1 VNKPVKPP
9 RIDADQFRAYG
20 GTGLDL
26 IPLNMPLATKRG
38 KDGKSR
44 KIGKAPRDKLWVTRA
59 YERDQVVALCIR
71 DNRNM
76 GTRLRRDDLVIDV
89 DPRNGG
95 NESLAKLAE
104 MLKLNIKSPPHVVT
118 GADGLHLFGKK
129 PPKLK
134 INTKLADFPG
144 LEFKTYGSQVVCGG
158 SLHPETLNHYT
169 MTIFDPPDSAVRWPR
184 NLLELVARKPRE
196 AGSGHDEV
204 FYQPKD
210 LAKMLAAIPYS
221 AVAEYPDWLKLMMAC
236 HAATDGNGVDVFVDW
251 NAKTPDHPDCEDLIR
266 EKWDGFTTDRA
277 SGDSITVGTLHKFL
291 TDAGAAGLIPRISAE
306 DDFEEGL
313 DAQWLQTGT
322 ELDDEDEE
330 TFDFEGTMPK
340 TGADNEMLTELNDK
354 YCAVTTG
361 GKYRIMYQARNA
373 KGPDWEW
380 TSKTDFLSLHENRKI
395 FSADNP
401 DKTVPL
407 GLSWQQWPRRRT
419 ASGTT
424 FDASLEAGAL
434 DANNNLNLWLGWAI
448 EPQPGKWTRFE
459 AMIRDDICSGES
471 KAAEYFFNW
480 AAWKFQHPG
489 ELPGTAFA
497 MRGNKGTGKGTLG
510 EAFVNIFGNHAI
522 ATSSMD
528 HVFGRFNGH
537 MERILFAFA
546 DEAFWAGDPRQD
558 ARLKKLVTD
567 RDSMFEHKNIQPYPG
582 INRTAVMLATNDDWV
597 VPATEGERRYCV
609 VRTSDKHQCPEGE
622 PNHPNRPYWNAI
634 YAELR
639 SGGLAAFLHAMLHR
653 PLAAGWHPRAHVP
666 LTQELAEQK
675 ARSLKGV
682 VGFYFER
689 LQTGTVTET
698 LEGTSQDWN
707 GGDLRVSPTEF
718 WEACRDW
725 IHMTNPRATVT
736 RRGVSNELK
745 RFGWDIGDHLKHGKA
760 CHRYWLCPALD
771 TARAKF
777 NEALKGKMF
786 D

>member
-9 RIDADQFRAYG
+9 HIDAAELQPYADAG
-20 GTGLDL
+20 VTL
-26 IPLNMPLATKRG
+26 IPLRQWNSQDYNGNPTG
-38 KDGKSR
+38 KLPR
-44 KIGKAPRDKLWVTRA
+44 KGWRTNA
-59 YERDQVVALCIR
+59 YNTPKVIANSIKT
-71 DNRNM
+71 NRNT
-76 GTRLRRDDLVIDV
+76 GWRIGDGWIALDF
-89 DPRNGG
+89 DPRNAFGDD
-95 NESLAKLAE
+95 ELSLLLAKYGIDPATLPTMESGGSGVHVYFRVPKGMKFRNTVPGFSAVE
-104 MLKLNIKSPPHVVT
+104 VKGVGRFVVCAGSIHPSGKMYCWRDGCPPLSEAPDV
-118 GADGLHLFGKK
+118 
-129 PPKLK
+129 P
-134 INTKLADFPG
+134 ADFLEVIKRPEPAANFADDSARITPEQLATMLAALPVDGFNTNDTWEPILMAAHHATGGAG
-144 LEFKTYGSQVVCGG
+144 LPEFIEWSTQDPAFGDHAAIIEARWN
-158 SLHPETLNHYT
+158 SLDSNKGDGRTIGTLNKALIDARH
-169 MTIFDPPDSAVRWPR
+169 P
-184 NLLELVARKPRE
+184 ELVARP
-196 AGSGHDEV
+196 
-204 FYQPKD
+204 
-210 LAKMLAAIPYS
+210 S
-221 AVAEYPDWLKLMMAC
+221 AD
-236 HAATDGNGVDVFVDW
+236 
-251 NAKTPDHPDCEDLIR
+251 
-266 EKWDGFTTDRA
+266 
-277 SGDSITVGTLHKFL
+277 
-291 TDAGAAGLIPRISAE
+291 
-306 DDFEEGL
+306 DDFGAEAPKIA
-313 DAQWLQTGT
+313 DA
-322 ELDDEDEE
+322 EPEDEE
-330 TFDFEGTMPK
+330 SFDFEGKPPK
-340 TGADNEMLTELNDK
+340 TGADNEMLMELNGK

-434 DANNNLNLWLGWAI
+434 DVDNNLNLWLGWAI
-448 EPQPGKWTRFE
+448 QPKRGTWTRFK
-459 AMIRDDICSGES
+459 AMIEDDICSGDS
-471 KAAEYFFNW
+471 NAAEYFFNW

-546 DEAFWAGDPRQD
+546 DEALWAGDPRQD

-567 RDSMFEHKNIQPYPG
+567 RDAMFEHKNIQPYPG

-609 VRTSDKHQCPEGE
+609 VRTSGKHQCPEGE

-653 PLAAGWHPRAHVP
+653 PLPPGWHPRAHVP

-689 LQTGTVTET
+689 LQTGLVTET
-698 LEGTSQDWN
+698 LEGTSQDWS
-707 GGDLRVSPTEF
+707 GGELRVSPTEF

-745 RFGWDIGDHLKHGKA
+745 RFGWDIGDHLKQGQA
-760 CHRYWLCPALD
+760 RDRYWLCPALD